1 MMKILLI
8 IWSFSVYMYAVQLA
22 PTNFDLRSL
31 TILISQECNKNI
43 IISKDIKNMSADY
56 FFTDDVDLDLMFSSY
71 KKLIE
76 SKGLFLNNYN
86 GFYVVEEKD
95 NTIILRNYSNI
106 ELTMKILE
114 INNEKFN
121 EKGFANLLTTNAS
134 LSLSSIDFK
143 SLTFDKLFSVDF
155 KGALS
160 ALESHDYVKIIS
172 EPQVTVANGK
182 STKMNV
188 GDTISVKTSSVSDGL
203 SLSGS
208 SFRNTYI
215 QKELGLTI
223 KVTPVIQPD
232 GTISISTSLTHETL
246 KKQSDD
252 GLITTSKK
260 SIDSEFNLLDG
271 GSIAIGGLT
280 ASQDVKDIVKIP
292 VLGDIPV
299 LDYIFSHE
307 SVKTMRSTLTIF
319 IQVKVIK

>member
-1 MMKILLI
+1 MRALILSIFLYSSI
-8 IWSFSVYMYAVQLA
+8 FAVEIA

-31 TILISQECNKNI
+31 AILVSQECNKNI
-43 IISKDIKNMSADY
+43 VISQDVKNMSADY
-56 FFTDDVDLDLMFSSY
+56 FITTDLSPDLLFKSF

-76 SKGLFLNNYN
+76 SKGLFLNDYN
-86 GFYVVEEKD
+86 GFYVIDEKD
-95 NTIILRNYSNI
+95 YKVVINNYSNI

-292 VLGDIPV
+292 VLGDLPV